1 MSNWAEKYFE
11 QKPRKRWTPAGEAS
25 ARHPKSDDHWCGQ
38 FNFFFLIFNATI
50 SWVLA
55 KWYFSSNGK
64 HTFVLQRKSFY
75 YANYYFQKELDKLI
89 KELKKCTNQRQRVK
103 LLNTTSKAAR
113 SCLTSISAA
122 SFHATKL
129 CDELNQTD
137 TNKPCLPDESVRN
150 LAKLLHGK

>member
-1 MSNWAEKYFE
+1 MSNRAEKPFE
-11 QKPRKRWTPAGEAS
+11 PKPRQRWIPAGEAS
-25 ARHPKSDDHWCGQ
+25 ARHSKSDDHWCGQ
-38 FNFFFLIFNATI
+38 FIFFVLIYNATI

-55 KWYFSSNGK
+55 AWYCPSNGK
-64 HTFVLQRKSFY
+64 HTFGLRRKSFY
-75 YANYYFQKELDKLI
+75 SVNYYFQKELAKLI
-89 KELKKCTNQRQRVK
+89 NDLKKCTNQRQRVK
-103 LLNTTSKAAR
+103 LLKSTSQAAE